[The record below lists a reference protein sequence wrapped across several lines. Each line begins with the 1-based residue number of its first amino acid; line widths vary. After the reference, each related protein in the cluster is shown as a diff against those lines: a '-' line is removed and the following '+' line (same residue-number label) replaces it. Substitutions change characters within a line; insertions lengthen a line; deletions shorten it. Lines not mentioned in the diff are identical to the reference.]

1 MIKWIKRHKVLTI
14 TLAVFVILCIILSL
28 SYTRDNSSS
37 PENKIRQ
44 GNAAV
49 SSPATNVVTGIKS
62 GVKGLLNFRKTERE
76 NQALKEKIDE
86 LEREV
91 VGLTLK
97 QGEMQELRELSA
109 ALNYDSISDRYTP
122 VVGNVVAFDRSS
134 FFNIFTID
142 KGTESG
148 IKKNCVVL
156 SGNGLVGRVL
166 ETGEGFSKI
175 ISIIDED
182 VNISF
187 QILRDSSIMGM
198 VSGADSKNLKGF
210 TFDGDAGVIEG
221 DIIHTTNI
229 GIYPEGIEIGKIIE
243 VDYDNDIQLK
253 TITVEP
259 SASFKN
265 MKRVVVLVD
274 EI

>member
-1 MIKWIKRHKVLTI
+1 MIKWIKRHKALTI
-14 TLAVFVILCIILSL
+14 ILAVFVILCIILSL
-28 SYTRDNSSS
+28 SYARSNSSS

-44 GNAAV
+44 GNAVA
-49 SSPATNVVTGIKS
+49 SSPATNVVNGIKS
-62 GVKGLLNFRKTERE
+62 GVNGLLNFRKTERE
-76 NQALKEKIDE
+76 NQELIDKINALEK
-86 LEREV
+86 EV
-91 VGLTLK
+91 VDLTLK
-97 QGEMQELRELSA
+97 KGEIQELRELSA
-109 ALNYDSISDRYTP
+109 ALNYESISDRYTP
-122 VVGNVVAFDRSS
+122 VAGNVVAFDSS
-134 FFNIFTID
+134 DFFNIFTID

-148 IKKNCVVL
+148 IKKNCVVVV
-156 SGNGLVGRVL
+156 GNGLVGRVL
-166 ETGEGFSKI
+166 ETGNGFSKI

-187 QILRDSSIMGM
+187 QILRDPSIMGM

-221 DIIHTTNI
+221 DIILTTNI
-229 GIYPEGIEIGKIIE
+229 GIYPEGIEIGKIVA

-259 SASFKN
+259 SASFKS
-265 MKRVVVLVD
+265 MKRVLVLVD